1 MDKLKYIKLEREDGT
16 YSDSIP
22 LSVDSDHVDINGNTL
37 TNELSSKASNS
48 DVNLKV
54 SNLQSQID
62 ALASGSPLVASDTS
76 EMTDTTKVY
85 VNTTDGHWYY
95 YDGDSWE
102 DGGVY
107 QGTSD
112 TTHIQQQIDDNE
124 HYIYDYTPEFIHGKA
139 ISTTGSGA
147 IGGTVG
153 QPTSSATFNCID
165 IPCNPGDKFK
175 IKGYADATSQRMII
189 FYDENRIAL
198 ERSTRTDAIVTLV
211 MTAPENAVGV
221 ACNLNV
227 NYEGYLLK
235 YTEEMEK
242 IDENITNINNL
253 DTHIQQQIDDNEH
266 YIYDYTP
273 EFIHGKA
280 ISTTGSGAIGGT
292 VGQPTSS
299 ATFNCIDIPCN
310 PGDKFKI
317 KGYADATSQRM
328 IIFYDE
334 NRIALERS
342 TRTDAIVTL
351 VMTAPENAVG
361 VACNLNVNYEGY
373 LLKYTEEMEKIDEIH
388 NVAQDYIKFG
398 LKNNTSSTKF
408 ISPKFNQVY
417 EYEEIEHTHNMDIQ
431 SFNYYYSLF
440 HQLYTSYSLL
450 GLEEINM
457 STEYLANNDDAI
469 PEYIT
474 NLTNGGMYLYHLP
487 PRDNNGFVDGTH
499 SKKIKLLLTGGIH
512 GGEKKSIWNLYY
524 LLKNILEKN
533 SNLNY
538 GLSIIRNYCDIYIIP
553 LCNPY
558 GIENNIRKN
567 ANINLNR
574 DFYVPN
580 WSPTSDSGSTFNS
593 QYETRCISW
602 WINKISPNAAIDHH
616 TSSGTDDE
624 GGKFTQWGL
633 SKIVDILS
641 LVDEQNILMTQ
652 EIKNEFPSKF
662 QNYNNVFGHSV
673 DGNLNDP
680 NNGLLYNHCY
690 SKNIISATFEVV
702 MHVKWDN
709 NFIFAYND
717 TDETSMMSVDYQS
730 FINFL
735 LSFINKSC
743 EILNSELSI

>member
-112 TTHIQQQIDDNE
+112 T
-124 HYIYDYTPEFIHGKA
+124 
-139 ISTTGSGA
+139 
-147 IGGTVG
+147 
-153 QPTSSATFNCID
+153 
-165 IPCNPGDKFK
+165 
-175 IKGYADATSQRMII
+175 
-189 FYDENRIAL
+189 
-198 ERSTRTDAIVTLV
+198 
-211 MTAPENAVGV
+211 
-221 ACNLNV
+221 
-227 NYEGYLLK
+227 
-235 YTEEMEK
+235 
-242 IDENITNINNL
+242 
-253 DTHIQQQIDDNEH
+253 THIQQQIDDNEH